1 MGISF
6 KFIKINYRKDIFY
19 NYDKYLDL
27 RGNFSEINFLQ
38 SYLFYKVLFI
48 WINNIKLINDL
59 II

>member
-1 MGISF
+1 MT
-6 KFIKINYRKDIFY
+6 
-19 NYDKYLDL
+19 KYLDL
-27 RGNFSEINFLQ
+27 IGNFSEINFLQ